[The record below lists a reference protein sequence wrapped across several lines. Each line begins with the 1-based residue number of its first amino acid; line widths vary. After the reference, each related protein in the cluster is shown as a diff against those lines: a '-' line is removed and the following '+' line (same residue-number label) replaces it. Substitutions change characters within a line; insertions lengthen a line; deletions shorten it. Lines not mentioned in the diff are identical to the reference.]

1 MSRTTHVIHTAG
13 AGLIAAGM
21 LAFAISAGQAK
32 SLRIENK
39 RAVALNEL
47 KIVHKDGAKSQS
59 FVLASDVAANGR
71 VRAKVPAGKC
81 LFDVI
86 GTFEDQSS
94 LHAMDMDLC
103 RQNTIRLVK

>member
-1 MSRTTHVIHTAG
+1 MSRTTGALKLAG
-13 AGLIAAGM
+13 AGVMAASVM
-21 LAFAISAGQAK
+21 ALTMNASAAK

-47 KIVHKDGAKSQS
+47 KIIHKDGETTQS
-59 FVLASDVAANGR
+59 FVLASDVVANGR
-71 VRAKVPAGKC
+71 VSAKVPPGKC

-94 LHAMDMDLC
+94 LHAADMDLC